1 MYIYKTTNLINNKI
15 YIGQSSYPVEESTNY
30 LGSGSILN
38 RAIAKYGKDQFTK
51 EILERDI
58 TNINDL
64 NLREIYYIAKYNST
78 NDTIGYNITSG
89 GTGGDTISNHP
100 DRDTIVAK
108 ISKSIKE
115 LWEDPEHRSNMS
127 AIRLKTW
134 SDPEYKDMM
143 VEKMMGH
150 PAYPNQQRAASET
163 WKGRKHKPESIEKC
177 RQWHLGKKYS
187 KEINMKKGRP
197 GSKWYNN
204 PNTGETRFTT
214 EVLSTPWIR
223 GRGKLK

>member
-15 YIGQSSYPVEESTNY
+15 YIGLSAREVNESKSY
-30 LGSGSILN
+30 LGSGSYLK
-38 RAIAKYGKDQFTK
+38 RAISKNGRDQFTK
-51 EILERDI
+51 EILES
-58 TNINDL
+58 NIESKEL
-64 NLREIYYIAKYNST
+64 LQEREIYYIAKYNST

-100 DRDTIVAK
+100 DKDTIVSKIAK
-108 ISKSIKE
+108 SSKE
-115 LWEDPEHRSNMS
+115 TWEDPEYRAKMR
-127 AIRLKTW
+127 ALRLKTW

-143 VEKMMGH
+143 VKKMMGH

-163 WKGRKHKPESIEKC
+163 WTGRKHKPESIEKC
-177 RQWHLGKKYS
+177 RQSQLGKKYS
-187 KEINMKKGRP
+187 EETNMKKGRP